1 MISYKPHLYIH
12 TYIHTYLECA
22 RHLRCPLLA
31 ALLSPPSYPP
41 HHGPGPDPGPDG
53 IFPFPRAR
61 SHPGWVPYCPDI
73 GWELLGI
80 ITSSS

>member
-1 MISYKPHLYIH
+1 M
-12 TYIHTYLECA
+12 YIHTYLECA
-22 RHLRCPLLA
+22 RHLRCPLLV

-41 HHGPGPDPGPDG
+41 HHGPGLGPGPDG
-53 IFPFPRAR
+53 IFPFPRAL

-80 ITSSS
+80 IISSS